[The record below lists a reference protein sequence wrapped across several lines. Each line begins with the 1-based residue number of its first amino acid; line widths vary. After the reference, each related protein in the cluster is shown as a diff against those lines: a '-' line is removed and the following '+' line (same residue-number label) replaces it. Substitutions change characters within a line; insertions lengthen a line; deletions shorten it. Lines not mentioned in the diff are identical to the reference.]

1 MVNPA
6 PSPISSRF
14 SSIIADPPKPCYIAE
29 DFSHIHLWHNIFINF
44 NGLSGSIVKSDM
56 RRHESYKEHKKVT
69 NKGSCIKVRHLKKED
84 IMKYQKIVLTVAVAS
99 FLLLSLHQSL
109 AAKKYAVN
117 SKLKNAKPLTVA
129 ANTPLK
135 KSLNTTSLIAN
146 PALST
151 KSTTASTSTGST
163 LANSASSGLTQTSIK
178 NDIATTT
185 PAKSSVVGSVAF
197 TVGKDSN
204 IDPDKSNIRATF
216 FQIDPTVKLKTG
228 NLTTSLG
235 ASIKDFGDQQQS
247 DTLSQNEAKI
257 DLTYKGQL
265 SKIVTSTSTI
275 AALYHDERWPDFMGG
290 TANTPADK
298 GMPIRYADSSF
309 TQKLGLNPGGSITSE
324 IGGKILHR
332 NGLSPYTDFASD
344 ILQKRYFERDYNEM
358 SAFGKLAWSPNS
370 HLEIALNPLLK
381 QIKYL
386 NRDGKQPDGAT
397 GGTLARAP
405 KYQLITSE
413 LGLDFGIKFG
423 QSNITP
429 KAVVGQIA
437 DKSMGAED
445 QNYVGVG
452 LSSALVLDAKTE
464 LTVSP
469 SVMYK
474 KNTYDNWTKGVISAL
489 PAGTR
494 VDHEISTGVEASV
507 KFTKNLGL
515 NLAYNFMQERSNIS
529 SDGSENYNQE
539 IVTSAL
545 KLEF

>member
-1 MVNPA
+1 
-6 PSPISSRF
+6 
-14 SSIIADPPKPCYIAE
+14 
-29 DFSHIHLWHNIFINF
+29 
-44 NGLSGSIVKSDM
+44 
-56 RRHESYKEHKKVT
+56 
-69 NKGSCIKVRHLKKED
+69 
-84 IMKYQKIVLTVAVAS
+84 MKYQKIVLTVAVAS

-109 AAKKYAVN
+109 AAKKYSVN
-117 SKLKNAKPLTVA
+117 SKLKKAKPLIVA
-129 ANTPLK
+129 ANISSKTSLK
-135 KSLNTTSLIAN
+135 STSLIAN

-163 LANSASSGLTQTSIK
+163 LANSALNLNSASSGLTQTSIK
-178 NDIATTT
+178 NETATAT
-185 PAKSSVVGSVAF
+185 PAKSNVEGSVAF

-204 IDPDKSNIRATF
+204 IDPDKSKIRATF

-298 GMPIRYADSSF
+298 GMPIRYSDTSF
-309 TQKLGLNPGGSITSE
+309 TQKLGLKPGGTITSE

-332 NGLSPYTDFASD
+332 NGLSPYTDFAAD

-358 SAFGKLAWSPNS
+358 SAFGKLAWAPNT

-381 QIKYL
+381 QIKFL

-405 KYQLITSE
+405 KYELITSE
-413 LGLDFGIKFG
+413 LGLNFGIKFG

-474 KNTYDNWTKGVISAL
+474 KNTYDNWTKGVVTAL

-494 VDHEISTGVEASV
+494 IDHEISTGVEASV

-529 SDGSENYNQE
+529 GDGSENYNQE